1 MEELVKMDLE
11 RSSDKSLQVSVIT
24 LRKLHSCL
32 STKPP
37 LVGLFGIN
45 NRIEKESGQI
55 LIRKKKVTKLKNL
68 NEHK

>member
-1 MEELVKMDLE
+1 MEELVKMDLD

-24 LRKLHSCL
+24 LRNLYSCL

-37 LVGLFGIN
+37 LLGLFGIN